1 MSTAKQ
7 RNRFQ
12 DHSAKI
18 VQLPGTRRAPGAK
31 VWPAPSEPMKVARMF
46 VARFEAKTPLRFIDG
61 EWLGYNKSGFWKT
74 LPDRQIRDRL
84 YRCLEHAMYYVANE
98 PKQWNPN
105 NRKVNDV
112 LDALKTVAAS
122 ENRPNE
128 EGWFNGR
135 TDHVIPCANG
145 LLNLATR
152 TLEPLTP
159 DFFNRYVLTC
169 PYDADATSAP
179 WDRFTHE
186 NLADD
191 LETIAALQEWGGYVL
206 SGRKDLQRF
215 LLMVGQS
222 RSGKGT
228 YVEVLNAFL
237 PPESHIGF
245 KATDYLRDRFSD
257 SNMIGKTLMTVS
269 DSRSKLDDG
278 RFVEMILR
286 LVGNDEFSIR
296 KPYGRDYYNGI
307 LPGRLVILSNK
318 VPVMPDDSQAVLGR
332 ALVVKMNKS
341 YVNREDPGLISSL
354 TTPESLSGIL
364 NHFLDGLGNLRARG
378 HFRQPSDG
386 DDIKA
391 LLSEN
396 SSPVR
401 HFVSEQCELGDWW
414 APKQDVYLQYA
425 QFCNQYGYRTDDYS
439 RFATALYTATNQAV
453 RGGKRTKDRCG
464 GKQGQVTAFVGLRLL
479 SAGGGGVMTAQTGRN
494 PP

>member
-1 MSTAKQ
+1 MSTPQ
-7 RNRFQ
+7 RRNASQRK
-12 DHSAKI
+12 SATV
-18 VQLPGTRRAPGAK
+18 VQLPGTKSAPKSK
-31 VWPAPSEPMKVARMF
+31 VWPAPSEPMKVARTF
-46 VARFEAKTPLRFIDG
+46 VARFEPKTPLRYMDG
-61 EWLGYNKSGFWKT
+61 EWLGYNHKGFWKS
-74 LPDRQIRDRL
+74 LPDRTIRDQL
-84 YRCLEHAMYYVANE
+84 YKRLEHAVYYAANE
-98 PKQWNPN
+98 TKPWNPN
-105 NRKVNDV
+105 NRKINDV

-122 ENRPNE
+122 EQRPND

-145 LLNLATR
+145 LLNIATR

-169 PYDADATSAP
+169 PYDANASSAP
-179 WDRFTHE
+179 WDRYTHE

-191 LETIAALQEWGGYVL
+191 AETISALQEWGGYVV
-206 SGRKDLQRF
+206 SGRKDYQRF

-228 YVEVLNAFL
+228 YIEVLNAFL
-237 PPESHIGF
+237 PSESHIGF

-257 SNMIGKTLMTVS
+257 SNMIGKTLITVS

-296 KPYGRDYYNGI
+296 KPYGRDYFNGV

-341 YVNREDPGLISSL
+341 YVNREDPGLIRSL
-354 TTPESLSGIL
+354 VSPESLSGIL
-364 NHFLDGLGNLRARG
+364 NHFLDGLDALRSRG
-378 HFRQPSDG
+378 KFHQPSDG

-401 HFVSEQCELGDWW
+401 HFVSERCEIGDWW
-414 APKQDVYLQYA
+414 APKQDVYFQYS
-425 QFCNQYGYRTDDYS
+425 QFCTQYGYRVDDYS
-439 RFATALYTATNQAV
+439 HFATALYAATNQAV
-453 RGGKRTKDRCG
+453 KGGKRTKD
-464 GKQGQVTAFVGLRLL
+464 KIQGAQTQVPAFVGLRLL
-479 SAGGGGVMTAQTGRN
+479 SAAGWAPMTAQTGRN